1 MEIFEVF
8 ATFSLLDNLSGPMN
22 RIRQTFQSTGAESN
36 RLSDMMGSLTK
47 RLLPMAMA
55 AGIVLGAFAPAVG
68 VAMEFEAALSGLGAI
83 SNASASDMALMEQ
96 SALDLGASTAFS
108 AAQVVEA
115 QTELAKKGFVA
126 NDIVASMPG
135 LLDLAAAAQTSLANA
150 AGVTSGAL
158 NSFHM
163 EAAQAGQ
170 VADIIAAAST
180 TSATDVEGL
189 GMALQNA
196 GAVVAGVGGDFALLA
211 AITGKLA
218 DANINA
224 AVAGTATKI
233 MFNRLSAPTGGAAKQ
248 LEGLGIATRDAQG
261 NMLPFLDIMG
271 SLETVMQG
279 KGTAEQAETL
289 KTIFGEEAVGSVTAL
304 LGQGVDSLRSYHS
317 ELNNSTGTASAMAA
331 KQLDNLKGSLTIL
344 GSGWEGLSITI
355 GSVFTPV
362 LKVLVEGVTVLVGW
376 LNIIASHPIGKA
388 VLALTGGLAAA
399 VLAVTLFSAA
409 SWAATAAIGAMNFA
423 MLASPIGIAVAALVG
438 GAILIMAYWDDVK
451 AFFVSLWQPV
461 VNFADQVEFAWNR
474 IAGAFHM
481 DGFAGVIE
489 AVLGLFDIN
498 LSDSGRKMLSSFM
511 DGVALVF
518 TPLRVLVSSISTIF
532 DFLRGDISLFEAGKR
547 ILGSFADGITTMVK
561 APFEAVK
568 SALGYVR
575 NLLPF
580 SDAKEGPLS
589 ALTLNGQKV
598 MDTIGEG
605 VTNAAPNLHST
616 ASKALSGIAMP
627 EVSASVDMASIA
639 DTATMQMSL
648 GMAGQETAALLTAQP
663 EILIPQQGVLEPA
676 IIESRPVAEKQP
688 GTPQPQ
694 QRTGGVVIQ
703 NLTVSLPDVRDSES
717 FVSALQ
723 QLVAEFD
730 GHCPEGA

>member
-22 RIRQTFQSTGAESN
+22 RIRQTFRSTGAESN
-36 RLSDMMGSLTK
+36 RLSDVMGGLTK
-47 RLLPMAMA
+47 RLLPLAMA
-55 AGIVLGAFAPAVG
+55 AGVVLGAFAPAVG
-68 VAMEFEAALSGLGAI
+68 VAMEFESALSGLGAI
-83 SNASASDMALMEQ
+83 SNASAADMELMEQ

-108 AAQVVEA
+108 TAQVVEA
-115 QTELAKKGFVA
+115 QTELAKKGFAA
-126 NDIVASMPG
+126 NEVVDSMPG

-163 EAAQAGQ
+163 EAAQAGE

-196 GAVVAGVGGDFALLA
+196 GAIVSGAGGDFALLA

-218 DANINA
+218 DNNINA
-224 AVAGTATKI
+224 SVAGTATKI
-233 MFNRLSAPTGGAAKQ
+233 MFSRLAAPVGDAAKT
-248 LEGLGIATRDAQG
+248 LAKFGVETRDAQG
-261 NMLPFLDIMG
+261 NMLPFLDIMEQLQGGLKSVGSGDRLGILKQIFGDDAASSVMALLNGGIG
-271 SLETVMQG
+271 SLR
-279 KGTAEQAETL
+279 A
-289 KTIFGEEAVGSVTAL
+289 
-304 LGQGVDSLRSYHS
+304 YHN
-317 ELNNSTGTASAMAA
+317 ELNNSSGTASAMAA

-355 GSVFTPV
+355 GSIFTPA
-362 LKVLVEGVTVLVGW
+362 LKVLVDGVTVLVGW
-376 LNIIASHPIGKA
+376 LNAVASHPIGKA
-388 VLALTGGLAAA
+388 VLAMVGGVAA
-399 VLAVTLFSAA
+399 VTLAVTLFSAA
-409 SWAATAAIGAMNFA
+409 SWAASAAIGAMNLA
-423 MLASPIGIAVAALVG
+423 MLANPVVLIAAALIG
-438 GAILIMAYWDDVK
+438 GAILIMTYWDEIK
-451 AFFVSLWQPV
+451 SFFVSLWQPV
-461 VNFADQVEFAWNR
+461 IEFVDNVEAAWHR

-481 DGFAGVIE
+481 GGLKGVVE
-489 AVLGLFDIN
+489 TVLGLLDIN

-511 DGVALVF
+511 DGIALAL
-518 TPLRVLVSSISTIF
+518 TPLRLMVSSVGTIF
-532 DFLRGDISLFEAGKR
+532 DFLRGDISLFDAGKR
-547 ILGSFADGITTMVK
+547 ILTSLVDGVKSMAK

-568 SALGYVR
+568 SALGRVR

-598 MDTIGEG
+598 MDTIGG
-605 VTNAAPNLHST
+605 GIAKAAPELHDT
-616 ASKALSGIAMP
+616 ATTALSGVLPDVPQLPAVTQSVQTTCRILAEQP
-627 EVSASVDMASIA
+627 SVPDIVAPVIGEVAAPSPQVIGSGTTQAV
-639 DTATMQMSL
+639 TAKSHPQNK
-648 GMAGQETAALLTAQP
+648 QER
-663 EILIPQQGVLEPA
+663 
-676 IIESRPVAEKQP
+676 SS
-688 GTPQPQ
+688 
-694 QRTGGVVIQ
+694 GGVVIQ